1 MNYDVC
7 MFSSLISSSSRKD
20 KDKHGRKGKRLAKG
34 NGSDRRVSNGKLAV
48 GGDIVTL
55 LKFDVERVG
64 RLLVAL
70 DPGVQKDTELPGA
83 TVRELH
89 FNFSLDRD

>member
-1 MNYDVC
+1 MIC
-7 MFSSLISSSSRKD
+7 MFSSLISSTSRKD
-20 KDKHGRKGKRLAKG
+20 KKKYGHKGKRLVEG
-34 NGSDRRVSNGKLAV
+34 NGSYRRVPNGKRAV